1 MVGIGRSTYRYQA
14 KTSSGNED
22 LRTRLIELALVWRR
36 FGYRRLHALLARE
49 GWHVNHK
56 RVYRLYRKA
65 GLAVRCRKRKR
76 VMTDRG
82 QPKAVVAVPNQ
93 RWSMDFVVDIT
104 ASACTGCPIAQVR
117 AS

>member
-14 KTSSGNED
+14 NPSSENED

-49 GWHVNHK
+49 GWQVNHK

-65 GLAVRCRKRKR
+65 GLAVRRRKRKR

-82 QPKAVVAVPNQ
+82 KLKAVLAVPNQ
-93 RWSMDFVVDIT
+93 CWSMEFVSDIT
-104 ASACTGCPIAQVR
+104 ASG
-117 AS
+117 